1 MQQKYSVNDERHIL
15 EFNSTD
21 FEKIVKL
28 INDFDS
34 YYENEKVWNFQDLED
49 QRQIACELI
58 GIIKINKCK
67 Y

>member
-21 FEKIVKL
+21 FEKMLKL

-34 YYENEKVWNFQDLED
+34 YYENEKVWNFQDLEN
-49 QRQIACELI
+49 QRQIGLEVLS
-58 GIIKINKCK
+58 IIKSNIYK
-67 Y
+67 